1 MARRILAWLL
11 VTPLAGAGVLA
22 AHAVAY
28 GLTGADP
35 GPEHG
40 YLEHVPQ
47 VAGLLAC
54 LAVLG
59 LALQERSPR
68 PSEARWYLPVAPTA
82 FVCQEHV
89 ERLAHTGQVPW
100 LLTTPCFL
108 VGLALQLPVAVVTVL
123 VVRRVTGTLAAP
135 ARWSAPPVPG
145 EVWLPLTVRPTI
157 LQSPVDG
164 RRRPSGRAPPTLLA
178 A

>member
-1 MARRILAWLL
+1 MGAQSAQSALDRDRCLTPFLVRHHPPGAGATPGIIPAMARRILAWLL

-68 PSEARWYLPVAPTA
+68 P
-82 FVCQEHV
+82 
-89 ERLAHTGQVPW
+89 
-100 LLTTPCFL
+100 
-108 VGLALQLPVAVVTVL
+108 
-123 VVRRVTGTLAAP
+123 
-135 ARWSAPPVPG
+135 
-145 EVWLPLTVRPTI
+145 
-157 LQSPVDG
+157 
-164 RRRPSGRAPPTLLA
+164 
-178 A
+178 